1 MRDLILLLIHVLATS
16 IRLARPAGV
25 RSVLAESV
33 LLKHQLLIL
42 NRSRHRAPNLRALD
56 RLIAGFCSLWIKPNR
71 ILRSAIAL
79 KPSTLLN
86 FHRAL
91 VQRKYRL
98 LFSPKHRAKPGPKGP
113 DQDLIGAVVD
123 MKKRNPRWGCPRI
136 AKQIELAFGIPI
148 KRVRARRPCFM
159 KGTRYGRKN
168 PGKIVGASGSYGRSL
183 IGVEIPGIKLGSGPP
198 HFKEINRARPKTI
211 Q

>member
-1 MRDLILLLIHVLATS
+1 V
-16 IRLARPAGV
+16 
-25 RSVLAESV
+25 
-33 LLKHQLLIL
+33 
-42 NRSRHRAPNLRALD
+42 
-56 RLIAGFCSLWIKPNR
+56 
-71 ILRSAIAL
+71 AIAF

-98 LFSPKHRAKPGPKGP
+98 LFSRKHKTKPGPKGP
-113 DQDLIGAVVD
+113 AADLIRAVVE
-123 MKKRNPRWGCPRI
+123 MKQRNPTWGCPHI
-136 AKQIELAFGIPI
+136 ADQINLAFGTSI

-183 IGVEIPGIKLGSGPP
+183 IGVEIPGIKLGSGDRRLD
-198 HFKEINRARPKTI
+198 HW
-211 Q
+211 